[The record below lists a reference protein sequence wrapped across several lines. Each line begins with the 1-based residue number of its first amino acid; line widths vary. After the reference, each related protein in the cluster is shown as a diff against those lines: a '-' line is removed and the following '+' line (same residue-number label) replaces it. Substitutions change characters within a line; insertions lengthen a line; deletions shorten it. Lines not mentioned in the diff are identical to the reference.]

1 MKTEK
6 LFSEIEYLPIDLKV
20 KLVEKI
26 LLSINPIEKDIDKL
40 WAEEAE
46 KRLKA
51 IETKKE
57 KLISEEDIFKE
68 IYKK

>member
-6 LFSEIEYLPIDLKV
+6 LFSEIESLPLDLKV

-46 KRLKA
+46 KRLKE